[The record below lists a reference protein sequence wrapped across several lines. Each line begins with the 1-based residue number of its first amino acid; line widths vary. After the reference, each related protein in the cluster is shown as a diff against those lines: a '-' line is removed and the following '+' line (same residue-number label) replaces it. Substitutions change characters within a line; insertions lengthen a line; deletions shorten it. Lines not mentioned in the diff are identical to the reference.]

1 MNNKKFFLCLLSI
14 VFFVVFASY
23 SISKDIRLIGGVAK
37 DYKDKKGRVW
47 HSGQKS
53 KQDWGGWLKEAPRTA
68 AASIKELTAAAKKK
82 ADDAGYDHELFGA
95 VSWAQNPAT
104 VKYDLKT
111 GNGIFNVT
119 YMVREHWSP
128 KNRGYDIIV
137 EGDIVEKLYVTP
149 GKGEIDIKEYKNIDI
164 SDGSMEIELKG
175 NAATKKG
182 DLNPMFSALEVV
194 GQGGTAVGSTG
205 KLTATWGTIKQ
216 ELK

>member
-14 VFFVVFASY
+14 VFFVAFASY

-53 KQDWGGWLKEAPRTA
+53 KQDWGGWLKEAPKTA

-95 VSWAQNPAT
+95 VSWASNPST

-111 GNGIFNVT
+111 GNGLFNVT

-182 DLNPMFSALEVV
+182 DLNPMFSALEIV
-194 GQGGTAVGSTG
+194 GHGGTAVGSTG

>member
-1 MNNKKFFLCLLSI
+1 MSNKKFFLCLLSI
-14 VFFVVFASY
+14 VFFVAFASY

-53 KQDWGGWLKEAPRTA
+53 KQDWGGWLKEAPKTA

-95 VSWAQNPAT
+95 VSWASNPST

-111 GNGIFNVT
+111 GNGLFNVT

-182 DLNPMFSALEVV
+182 DLNPMFSALEIV

>member
-1 MNNKKFFLCLLSI
+1 MNDKKFFLCLLSI
-14 VFFVVFASY
+14 VFFVAFASY

-53 KQDWGGWLKEAPRTA
+53 KQDWGGWLKEAPKTA

-95 VSWAQNPAT
+95 VSWASNPST

-111 GNGIFNVT
+111 GNGLFNVT

>member
-1 MNNKKFFLCLLSI
+1 MNNKRFWVCLLSVI
-14 VFFVVFASY
+14 FFVAFASY
-23 SISKDIRLIGGVAK
+23 SISKDIRLIGGVAE

-47 HSGQKS
+47 YSGQKE
-53 KQDWGGWLKEAPRTA
+53 KQDWGGWVKLVPQTA
-68 AASIKELTAAAKKK
+68 AASVKDLTAAAKKK

-95 VSWAQNPAT
+95 VSWASNPST

-111 GNGIFNVT
+111 GNGLFNVT

-128 KNRGYDIIV
+128 NNRGYDIII

-149 GKGEIDIKEYKNIDI
+149 GKGEIDIKEYKKIDVT
-164 SDGSMEIELKG
+164 DGSMEVELKG

-182 DLNPMFSALEVV
+182 DLNPMFSALEVL
-194 GQGGTAVGSTG
+194 GQAGTAVGSAG

-216 ELK
+216 GFR

>member
-1 MNNKKFFLCLLSI
+1 MSNKKFFLCLLSI
-14 VFFVVFASY
+14 VFFVAFVSY

-53 KQDWGGWLKEAPRTA
+53 KQDWGGWLKEAPKTA

-95 VSWAQNPAT
+95 VSWASNPST

-111 GNGIFNVT
+111 GNGLFNVT

-149 GKGEIDIKEYKNIDI
+149 GKGEIDIKEYKNIGI

-182 DLNPMFSALEVV
+182 DLNPMFSALEIV

>member
-14 VFFVVFASY
+14 VFFVAFASY

-53 KQDWGGWLKEAPRTA
+53 KQDWGGWLKEAPKTA

-95 VSWAQNPAT
+95 VSWASNPST

-111 GNGIFNVT
+111 GNGLFNVT

-182 DLNPMFSALEVV
+182 DLNPMFSALEIV